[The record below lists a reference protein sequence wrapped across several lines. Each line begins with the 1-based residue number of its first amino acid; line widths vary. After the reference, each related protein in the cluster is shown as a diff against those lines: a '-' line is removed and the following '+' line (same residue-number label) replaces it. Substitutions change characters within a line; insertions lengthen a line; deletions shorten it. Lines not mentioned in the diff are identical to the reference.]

1 MIGLLNGPLSVLLLD
16 IGLKLGANR
25 LPYDLPLH
33 PKLVHL
39 TLGLFIIAVTFDI
52 AGNLFPLEFPLFKT
66 FGVTAV
72 RAGFYDVGWYNLLAA
87 AVITVFTVAAGFFE
101 IMLADTSSAQISAWG
116 LSISTTMILH
126 GLSGVLLLGAIAGI
140 TVWRGFQRYVWRK
153 ESARQVQWS
162 YLLVGVIMF
171 GLLFAQGTLGA
182 QLGSKFGVHNTA
194 VGLLRQGQN
203 PSEVLR

>member
-33 PKLVHL
+33 PNLVHL

-52 AGNLFPLEFPLFKT
+52 AGNLFPLELPLFKA
-66 FGVTAV
+66 FGVTAA

-101 IMLADTSSAQISAWG
+101 IMLADPSSAQISAWG

-182 QLGSKFGVHNTA
+182 QLGSEFGVHNTA
-194 VGLLRQGQN
+194 VGLLKQGQN